1 MFKEVMLQW
10 YGYYSGGGRVGEVL
24 NQWQQ
29 EGIFSLLLP
38 FLLIFAL
45 IYGIL
50 EKTKIFSENK
60 AVNPVIAFIVGL
72 VSIQFDLVPQF
83 FSVIF
88 PKLGVGLA
96 ILLVVIIILGVFLP
110 SESWVTYTMFGI
122 GAIILIVT
130 LVYTADDL
138 GWSAGYWWT
147 QNWPTIAGA
156 VFILVILGVLV
167 SSSRDKTPFLQS
179 ASPFT
184 RSLFNVGAPTK

>member
-1 MFKEVMLQW
+1 MLSW
-10 YGYYSGGGRVGEVL
+10 YGYYSGGGAVGNVL

-45 IYGIL
+45 VYGIL
-50 EKTKIFSENK
+50 EKTKIFTENR
-60 AVNPVIAFIVGL
+60 AINPIIAFIVGL

-96 ILLVVIIILGVFLP
+96 ILLVVIILLGMFSP
-110 SESWVTYTMFGI
+110 KDTWVVYTFFGI

-147 QNWPTIAGA
+147 QNWPTVAGA
-156 VFILVILGVLV
+156 IFILAIIGVIVG
-167 SSSRDKTPFLQS
+167 SSTKTPKTFDDI
-179 ASPFT
+179 ASPFL
-184 RSLFNVGAPTK
+184 RAMHPK